1 MATVMTRVWIATAI
15 TAVAAAGVAARS
27 TVSSVEYRQVLRLPS
42 VVNGQSLYSFAHDQ
56 VDNRLYAA
64 NQQGLFW
71 VDLAEPDAR
80 VKGPL
85 IRERITSIE
94 VAPDTGRLFYTTMD
108 EVGMVK
114 LRTNDPPVRIAGHEW
129 RTARFAYEPTR
140 RQMYLATRDG
150 RVRVFDAETG
160 ERATDV
166 TVPGEFANMLEAIP
180 GKVFFSLN
188 NKSGLYAIDAETKT
202 VSEWP
207 VEGPLVTPAYLDA
220 DPEGKY
226 VFATYD
232 RFVVVIDVAS
242 RKVIHRLATAVGGRI
257 AYDATR
263 RQLITAE
270 FAEAGQPRVELRAYA
285 VGPDG
290 LTWVSDLDNPR
301 DGQIGLESL
310 RAGGFLQSGRL
321 SLLVWAPVA
330 GSGPRA
336 LH

>member
-1 MATVMTRVWIATAI
+1 MTSVMTRIRI
-15 TAVAAAGVAARS
+15 TSGIVIVAGAGLLAGAG
-27 TVSSVEYRQVLRLPS
+27 TDAPYRQVLRVPK
-42 VVNGQSLYSFAHDQ
+42 VINGQSLYTFAHDP

-64 NQQGLFW
+64 NEQGLFW
-71 VDLAEPDAR
+71 LDLADTDAR
-80 VKGPL
+80 MKGPL

-94 VAPDTGRLFYTTMD
+94 VTPDTGRLFYTTMD

-114 LRTNDPPVRIAGHEW
+114 LRTNDPPIRIAGHEW

-150 RVRVFDAETG
+150 RVRVFDAESG

-180 GKVFFSLN
+180 GKVFFSVN
-188 NKSGLYAIDAETKT
+188 DKSGLYAIDAATKA

-207 VEGPLVTPAYLDA
+207 VDGPLVTPAYLDA
-220 DPEGKY
+220 DPEGQY
-226 VFATYD
+226 LFATYD
-232 RFVVVIDVAS
+232 RYVVVIDVAS
-242 RKVIHRLATAVGGRI
+242 RKVIHRLATAAGGRI

-270 FAEAGQPRVELRAYA
+270 HRELGQPRLELRSYA

-290 LTWVSDLDNPR
+290 LTWVADMENPD
-301 DGQIGLESL
+301 DGTLGLESL
-310 RAGGFLQSGRL
+310 RTGGFLQSGRL
-321 SLLVWAPVA
+321 SLLIWAPVA
-330 GSGPRA
+330 GSGLDA